1 MTDYVK
7 AYNDK
12 TNHNHNRAHE
22 LIAWADKDT
31 YVVDGVLRWSLNDR
45 VPPLDILDLF
55 AEFKP
60 VEFDLDASCKAL
72 DEETSRFIAEY
83 RERRANMTEEQLAE
97 EAFER
102 RAAFGEGQ
110 EVVNII
116 TGEVFNT

>member
-7 AYNDK
+7 AYDDK
-12 TNHNHNRAHE
+12 TDCHYSRARE
-22 LIAWADKDT
+22 LVAWADKDT
-31 YVVDGVLRWSLNDR
+31 YVVDGVIRWSLNDR

-55 AEFKP
+55 YFKSDI
-60 VEFDLDASCKAL
+60 VFDLDASCKAL
-72 DEETSRFIAEY
+72 DEETSKFIAEY
-83 RERRANMTEEQLAE
+83 RDRRANMTEEQLAE